1 MSKPVTLNVRIRGA
15 LGDFV
20 MAHVG
25 AEGSYENVSE
35 YVRDLIRRDK
45 ERLKPSSLVASR
57 QSLRRHSMRRR
68 AAGRNLCLYATA
80 GARPKADAYIRGLF
94 DCFDRIARRET
105 RWRAIPAEFG
115 VKGFFGRHEHHYVFW
130 RFCRMDPSGI
140 VTVLHARRYRA
151 LISIIGKACKT
162 APKTALPARSVTYHN

>member
-1 MSKPVTLNVRIRGA
+1 MIRRPPRSTRTDTLFPYTTLFRS
-15 LGDFV
+15 
-20 MAHVG
+20 
-25 AEGSYENVSE
+25 AEGAYENVSE

-115 VKGFFGRHEHHYVFW
+115 EIGRAHV
-130 RFCRMDPSGI
+130 
-140 VTVLHARRYRA
+140 
-151 LISIIGKACKT
+151 
-162 APKTALPARSVTYHN
+162 

>member
-94 DCFDRIARRET
+94 DCFDRLARRET
-105 RWRAIPAEFG
+105 RWRTIPAEFG
-115 VKGFFGRHEHHYVFW
+115 IAGFWMGRASCGDRV
-130 RFCRMDPSGI
+130 
-140 VTVLHARRYRA
+140 
-151 LISIIGKACKT
+151 GKSELFSEVGGSFTQKRQHI
-162 APKTALPARSVTYHN
+162 K

>member
-80 GARPKADAYIRGLF
+80 GARPKADAYIR
-94 DCFDRIARRET
+94 DRKST
-105 RWRAIPAEFG
+105 RLNSS
-115 VKGFFGRHEHHYVFW
+115 H
-130 RFCRMDPSGI
+130 
-140 VTVLHARRYRA
+140 
-151 LISIIGKACKT
+151 
-162 APKTALPARSVTYHN
+162 

>member
-1 MSKPVTLNVRIRGA
+1 MRISDWSSDVCSSDLVQNIKPEVIAMSKPVTLNVRIRGA

-57 QSLRRHSMRRR
+57 QSLRRHSMRRS
-68 AAGRNLCLYATA
+68 AAGRNLRSEEHPSELQS
-80 GARPKADAYIRGLF
+80 LM
-94 DCFDRIARRET
+94 RISSA
-105 RWRAIPAEFG
+105 
-115 VKGFFGRHEHHYVFW
+115 
-130 RFCRMDPSGI
+130 
-140 VTVLHARRYRA
+140 
-151 LISIIGKACKT
+151 
-162 APKTALPARSVTYHN
+162 

>member
-80 GARPKADAYIRGLF
+80 GARHKAAAYLPGLF
-94 DCFDRIARRET
+94 DCLARYPRRET
-105 RWRAIPAEFG
+105 RKAAIPEAFVSE
-115 VKGFFGRHEHHYVFW
+115 GFSGPHVPPHAIWHSSW
-130 RFCRMDPSGI
+130 TDTSGI
-140 VTVLHARRYRA
+140 VQFETT
-151 LISIIGKACKT
+151 S
-162 APKTALPARSVTYHN
+162 

>member
-1 MSKPVTLNVRIRGA
+1 MPDPTNVGKFPEFSAVGREAAEAPSIAKSALDPVQNIKQEVIAMSKPVTLNVRIRGA

-57 QSLRRHSMRRR
+57 QSLRRDRKSVVRGKRVSVRVDLGGRR
-68 AAGRNLCLYATA
+68 
-80 GARPKADAYIRGLF
+80 
-94 DCFDRIARRET
+94 
-105 RWRAIPAEFG
+105 
-115 VKGFFGRHEHHYVFW
+115 
-130 RFCRMDPSGI
+130 
-140 VTVLHARRYRA
+140 
-151 LISIIGKACKT
+151 II
-162 APKTALPARSVTYHN
+162 